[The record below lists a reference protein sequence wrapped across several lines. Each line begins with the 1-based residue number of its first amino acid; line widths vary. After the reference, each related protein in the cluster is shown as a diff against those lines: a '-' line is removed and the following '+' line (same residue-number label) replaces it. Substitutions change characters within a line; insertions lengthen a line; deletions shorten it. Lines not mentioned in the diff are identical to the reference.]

1 MRLTEISV
9 NGFKFQLQKKSAVHT
24 AFTLVQAFCHLMF
37 FKHEIQVL
45 HDMIPCRSIKINATA
60 EGSAASIFRV

>member
-1 MRLTEISV
+1 MGLTEIYV
-9 NGFKFQLQKKSAVHT
+9 NGFKFQLHKKSAVHT

-37 FKHEIQVL
+37 FKYEIQVL
-45 HDMIPCRSIKINATA
+45 YDIIPRQSIKINAIA